1 MTTTTMKQHNWE
13 KLYDVWVCA
22 NSCGTVHTEENDTE
36 DCPNMGTVWKRM
48 RAVSVF
54 QLARMADCGDPSSA
68 DTYGGA
74 FLRDVRDIVAENVQN
89 GYPVNIHEIADSVP
103 SPYTYQRLAQLI
115 DLRGY
120 TEDLTEYPN
129 ETNNIEKLAGVA
141 LYLIAERLVRAL
153 IEEFEIENVED

>member
-1 MTTTTMKQHNWE
+1 MTTTTTKQHNWE
-13 KLYDVWVCA
+13 KLYDIWVCA
-22 NSCGTVHTEENDTE
+22 NACGTVRNSENETA
-36 DCPNMGTVWKRM
+36 DCPNMETAAQRM
-48 RAVSVF
+48 RALTVYE
-54 QLARMADCGDPSSA
+54 LARMADCGDPDSA

-74 FLRDVRDIVAENVQN
+74 FLRNVRDDVAEALEN
-89 GYPVNIHEIADSVP
+89 GYSVNIHEIADSMP

-115 DLRGY
+115 DLQGY